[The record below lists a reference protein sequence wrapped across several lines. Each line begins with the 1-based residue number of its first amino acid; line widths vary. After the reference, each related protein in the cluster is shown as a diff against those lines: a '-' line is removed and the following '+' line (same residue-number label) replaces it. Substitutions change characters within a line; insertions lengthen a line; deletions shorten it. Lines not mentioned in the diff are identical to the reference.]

1 MLARDRDKQSVRD
14 VADVHFHQRERHG
27 LLTSPMRMVKETPSL
42 IMAVSTVKT
51 CRRPCLSDTGM
62 QLACLPKAA
71 TIVAEAPGK
80 DGGKHESVLS
90 RWLEPKWQRD
100 HK

>member
-42 IMAVSTVKT
+42 TIAVSTAEK
-51 CRRPCLSDTGM
+51 CRRPCLSATGM
-62 QLACLPKAA
+62 QRTCLPKAA
-71 TIVAEAPGK
+71 TIVAEA
-80 DGGKHESVLS
+80 E
-90 RWLEPKWQRD
+90 
-100 HK
+100 